1 MTKKKVKVRV
11 KKRKLKIGRILL
23 CLLVLIIIGLFFYF
37 IRKLP
42 IKNIYIIGNNIV
54 PESDILEISGIKNYP
69 SFIDSSRKD
78 IIKNIMKNEYIKDVK
93 VEKKLWGKV
102 YIYIEEK
109 KILCNYNNKLL
120 LDDSTLVDNNYN
132 IYSYPTLISDI
143 TNVFDKFVNKF
154 SKIDNKVLF
163 QISEI
168 EYTPNEVD
176 NERFSLMMD
185 DGNLVYIT
193 LNRITKINKYNSIY
207 SSMNGKKGIIYLD
220 SGDYVEI
227 KENE

>member
-1 MTKKKVKVRV
+1 MAKKKVKFRV
-11 KKRKLKIGRILL
+11 KKRKLKVGRILF
-23 CLLVLIIIGLFFYF
+23 CLLTLILLAVSFHY

-54 PESDILEISGIKNYP
+54 PENEILELSGIKNYP
-69 SFIDSSRKD
+69 SFINTSSKK
-78 IIKNIMKNEYIKDVK
+78 IIKNIKTNNYIKEVK
-93 VEKKLWGKV
+93 VEKKIWGKV

-109 KILCNYNNKLL
+109 KILCIYNDKLL
-120 LDDSTLVDNNYN
+120 LEDSLLVDNKYD
-132 IYSYPTLISDI
+132 IYSYPLLISDI
-143 TNVFDKFVNKF
+143 TDIFNKFVGKF
-154 SKIDNKVLF
+154 IKVKESILY

-176 NERFSLMMD
+176 KERFSLMMD

-193 LNRITKINKYNSIY
+193 LNKINKINKYNSIY
-207 SSMNGKKGIIYLD
+207 SSMNNKKGIVYLD

-227 KENE
+227 KEN

>member
-1 MTKKKVKVRV
+1 MTKKKVKFRV

-23 CLLVLIIIGLFFYF
+23 CLLVLCLFVILFYF

-42 IKNIYIIGNNIV
+42 IKNIYIVGNNIV
-54 PESDILEISGIKNYP
+54 PENEILDLSGVKNYP
-69 SFIDSSRKD
+69 SFIDTSNSR
-78 IIKNIMKNEYIKDVK
+78 IIKNIKSNEYIKNVK
-93 VEKKLWGKV
+93 VEKKLWGKI
-102 YIYIEEK
+102 YIYVEEK
-109 KILCNYNNKLL
+109 KVLCIYNNKLL
-120 LDDSTLVDNNYN
+120 LEDSSLLDNIYN
-132 IYSYPTLISDI
+132 VYSYPTLISDI
-143 TNVFDKFVNKF
+143 TDVYDKFVGKF
-154 SKIDNKVLF
+154 SKVNNETLY

-207 SSMNGKKGIIYLD
+207 SSMDGKKGIIYLD

-227 KENE
+227 KEN

>member
-11 KKRKLKIGRILL
+11 KKRKLKIGRILI
-23 CLLVLIIIGLFFYF
+23 CLLILGILIIIGYY
-37 IRKLP
+37 IKKLP

-54 PESDILEISGIKNYP
+54 PEQEIIELSGIKNYP
-69 SFIDSSRKD
+69 SFIDTSKSR
-78 IIKNIMKNEYIKDVK
+78 IIKNIKTNDYIKKVK
-93 VEKKLWGKV
+93 VKKKFWGKV

-109 KILCNYNNKLL
+109 KILCIYNDKLL
-120 LDDSTLVDNNYN
+120 LEDSSLLNNIYN

-143 TNVFDKFVNKF
+143 TKIYDKFVNKF
-154 SKIDNKVLF
+154 SKVNTETLY

-193 LNRITKINKYNSIY
+193 LNKINKINKYNSIY
-207 SSMNGKKGIIYLD
+207 SSMDGKKGIVYLD

-227 KENE
+227 KEND